1 MIITND
7 CDHGRNRCLM
17 SCMFWI
23 CGTLNQRFVVAL
35 FSKESTNAY
44 EIYIQL
50 KVNAK
55 RSLCTSWQ
63 RRNSNKSV
71 MKVKFVCGWLLTWF
85 ISIDKNVFSLLKMC
99 KLFENM
105 KQVFYSP
112 LKTIN
117 TFFER
122 KNALMDF
129 SVWCVSIQG
138 VIYNEYSS
146 YLVHTILCPDI
157 WMLSRPVFRA
167 ANRQLLCI
175 LSPMHQSL
183 PIGHSARVSDR
194 RPEAFFEYRP

>member
-1 MIITND
+1 MSRSRRKTHTHTIDNVPFWSIWMPSIDKRHRKNARVRDGQRIDITMIITKD

-55 RSLCTSWQ
+55 RSLCTSWR

-112 LKTIN
+112 LKSIN
-117 TFFER
+117 TFFWEKKR
-122 KNALMDF
+122 INGFQCLMCD
-129 SVWCVSIQG
+129 
-138 VIYNEYSS
+138 
-146 YLVHTILCPDI
+146 
-157 WMLSRPVFRA
+157 SRS
-167 ANRQLLCI
+167 NL
-175 LSPMHQSL
+175 
-183 PIGHSARVSDR
+183 
-194 RPEAFFEYRP
+194 